1 MRFACKKLSVSV
13 GVAAPTEIRDV
24 WQSSSSCSAAFSIR
38 RLRAK
43 KKKNP
48 RSERGAEGHHHEP
61 PYKHCRAKEQP
72 PFTADD
78 AAASLRSLN
87 ENAFL
92 GFSPQLALSLARLHG
107 AGRTDVGGTHL
118 IDPALANE
126 GATRSVTI
134 AGAIY
139 ANFLTNSRRDPVS
152 IGKLFG
158 TMPTRLLVRIRP
170 PGAAPVELWRTF
182 SEHRYRSMKSILDHS
197 FRYTRSVV
205 VFLSL
210 GCVIRTF
217 FSLVAARHVPGS
229 KKSRWFSS
237 LQRRLFS

>member
-1 MRFACKKLSVSV
+1 
-13 GVAAPTEIRDV
+13 
-24 WQSSSSCSAAFSIR
+24 IR
-38 RLRAK
+38 RLPAK
-43 KKKNP
+43 KKKDP

-152 IGKLFG
+152 IGSLFG

-182 SEHRYRSMKSILDHS
+182 SEHRYRSIKSILDHS
-197 FRYTRSVV
+197 FRYTRMRGGVPESWLCHTNV
-205 VFLSL
+205 
-210 GCVIRTF
+210 

-229 KKSRWFSS
+229 TKSRWFSS
-237 LQRRLFS
+237 LERRPFS